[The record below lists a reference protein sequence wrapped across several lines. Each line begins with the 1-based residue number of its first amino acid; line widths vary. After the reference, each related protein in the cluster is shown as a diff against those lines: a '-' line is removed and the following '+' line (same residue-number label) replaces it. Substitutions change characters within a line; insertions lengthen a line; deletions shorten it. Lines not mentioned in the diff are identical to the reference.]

1 MIALSGW
8 RQVGKFS
15 REKGKR
21 GERLFVS
28 LCKEN
33 GFDGVRRSV
42 QYCGKT
48 GDAADLTGLPG
59 IHVECKFV
67 ERLNVREAIEQA
79 THDAEE
85 AGKGG
90 LPIVAHKK
98 SNESWLVT
106 MRAEDW
112 FRIYR
117 EYEAGLDL

>member
-1 MIALSGW
+1 M
-8 RQVGKFS
+8 GKFS

-59 IHVECKFV
+59 IYVECKFV
-67 ERLNVREAIEQA
+67 ERLNVREAMEQA

-98 SNESWLVT
+98 SNDGWLVT

>member
-1 MIALSGW
+1 M
-8 RQVGKFS
+8 GKFS

-67 ERLNVREAIEQA
+67 ERLNVREAMEQA

-85 AGKGG
+85 SGKGG

-98 SNESWLVT
+98 SNDGWLVT

-117 EYEAGLDL
+117 EYEAGFDL

>member
-1 MIALSGW
+1 LPFFGQYHFI
-8 RQVGKFS
+8 F
-15 REKGKR
+15 
-21 GERLFVS
+21 LFKNS
-28 LCKEN
+28 IK
-33 GFDGVRRSV
+33 
-42 QYCGKT
+42 
-48 GDAADLTGLPG
+48 AM
-59 IHVECKFV
+59 
-67 ERLNVREAIEQA
+67 EQA

-98 SNESWLVT
+98 SNDGWLVT